1 MEPNFLET
9 LFTVRTTRTY
19 TRFNAREVV
28 VTIDKP
34 ITNPITDFMNVIE
47 VLGDGQRYSDSTI
60 VHFNLYDSNNRA
72 VWFSRIDGQP
82 LFLGGLRTRNEQL
95 LLRLFDMSFWSG
107 YTITRRVTRQE
118 SFEKIRILTI
128 FERCLEKERSVSFLS
143 LKDQKNHIAASIM
156 RNNDQQKL
164 SQPRSTS

>member
-47 VLGDGQRYSDSTI
+47 VLGDRQRYSDNTI
-60 VHFNLYDSNNRA
+60 VYFNLYDSNNRA

-82 LFLGGLRTRNEQL
+82 LFLGGVRTRNEQL
-95 LLRLFDMSFWSG
+95 LLRLFDILLNSSEGIEFNKNAKMI
-107 YTITRRVTRQE
+107 ITFVICP
-118 SFEKIRILTI
+118 FEAGIQLP
-128 FERCLEKERSVSFLS
+128 EGLL
-143 LKDQKNHIAASIM
+143 D
-156 RNNDQQKL
+156 RNRLRK
-164 SQPRSTS
+164 

>member
-82 LFLGGLRTRNEQL
+82 LFLGGVRTRNEQL
-95 LLRLFDMSFWSG
+95 LLRLFDILLNSSEGIEFNKNAKMIITFVTCPLKRVYNYPKG
-107 YTITRRVTRQE
+107 Y
-118 SFEKIRILTI
+118 
-128 FERCLEKERSVSFLS
+128 
-143 LKDQKNHIAASIM
+143 
-156 RNNDQQKL
+156 
-164 SQPRSTS
+164 STGIV

>member
-9 LFTVRTTRTY
+9 LFTLRTTRTY

-47 VLGDGQRYSDSTI
+47 VLGDRQRYSNNTI
-60 VHFNLYDSNNRA
+60 VYFNLYDSNNQA

-82 LFLGGLRTRNEQL
+82 LFLGGVRTRNEQL
-95 LLRLFDMSFWSG
+95 LLR
-107 YTITRRVTRQE
+107 
-118 SFEKIRILTI
+118 
-128 FERCLEKERSVSFLS
+128 
-143 LKDQKNHIAASIM
+143 
-156 RNNDQQKL
+156 
-164 SQPRSTS
+164 

>member
-47 VLGDGQRYSDSTI
+47 VLVDGQRYSDSTI

-82 LFLGGLRTRNEQL
+82 LFLGGVRTRNEQL
-95 LLRLFDMSFWSG
+95 LLRLFDILLNSSEGIEFNKNAKMI
-107 YTITRRVTRQE
+107 ITFVTCP
-118 SFEKIRILTI
+118 FEAGIQLP
-128 FERCLEKERSVSFLS
+128 EGLL
-143 LKDQKNHIAASIM
+143 D
-156 RNNDQQKL
+156 RNRLRK
-164 SQPRSTS
+164 